1 MRLALR
7 LRLHGP
13 RSPQVFEQRR
23 LRRKDADCAKTAIA
37 QAGRAQGALDGAR
50 GGLEC
55 KVARNR
61 LRLRLHTVSQP
72 RAGEQRRF
80 RLCKVESSKTAIA
93 HAGKAQ
99 RAVEGGKRGS

>member
-1 MRLALR
+1 MRQALR
-7 LRLHGP
+7 LRLHGV

-23 LRRKDADCAKTAIA
+23 LRRKDADCAKSAIA
-37 QAGRAQGALDGAR
+37 QAHEAQGALGGAR